1 MGVVV
6 VAAGVM
12 TVEADNNQQK
22 AAVGAEKM
30 ADMVVVGEK
39 VALAATAVAAAAVEA
54 VAVAAAETAAA
65 VAAIALAMV
74 EGPEGGIGI
83 GRGRTSLGFHVYN
96 LATIWRKVGQC
107 F

>member
-54 VAVAAAETAAA
+54 VAVAAANTA
-65 VAAIALAMV
+65 VAAIATAMA
-74 EGPEGGIGI
+74 EGKTREEET
-83 GRGRTSLGFHVYN
+83 RGRDWGYVE
-96 LATIWRKVGQC
+96 
-107 F
+107 